1 MVCCYKIRRRQCLAP
16 EAETRPMQQGLILF
30 LQNFLQNF
38 VILMRN
44 NVRNNGVAPLC
55 PR

>member
-16 EAETRPMQQGLILF
+16 EAETRPMQQGFIL
-30 LQNFLQNF
+30 FLQNF

-44 NVRNNGVAPLC
+44 NVRNNGVAPPC